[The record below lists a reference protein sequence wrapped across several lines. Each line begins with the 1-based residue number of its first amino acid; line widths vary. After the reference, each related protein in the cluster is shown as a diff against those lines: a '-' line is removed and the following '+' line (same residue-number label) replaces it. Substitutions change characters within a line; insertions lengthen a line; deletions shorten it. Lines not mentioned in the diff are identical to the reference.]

1 MERISLSWPAAFFGL
16 CALIVL
22 AGCSGGDNNEN
33 FGQTE
38 TTARVVGLNSQ
49 TSGSLASP
57 QEANVFRITLI
68 SPGTLTLRT
77 TGSTDTLGLLMRA
90 LTGCPASGSIVDA
103 SCGDPIF
110 NGDDEDRPNFRII
123 AHSLPAGTYFA
134 VVETFAQAGSYT
146 FISSFTPNP

>member
-1 MERISLSWPAAFFGL
+1 MERIRLSWPAVFFGL
-16 CALIVL
+16 CALIAL
-22 AGCSGGDNNEN
+22 AGCGGDHNET

-38 TTARVVGLNSQ
+38 TTARAVGPNSQ

-57 QEANVFRITLI
+57 QEADVFRITLT
-68 SPGTLTLRT
+68 SPGTLTVRT

-110 NGDDEDRPNFRII
+110 IGDDEDKPNFRIV
-123 AHSLPAGTYFA
+123 AHSLPAGTYFV

-146 FISSFTPNP
+146 LISSFTPNP